1 VKAYKSSIL
10 LILFISISLNFSAQ
24 VFKAGLLAGLSG
36 AQIEGDGYA
45 GYKKLGFIAG
55 GFTNTN
61 LSEKWSTQFEIY
73 FINKGSFKAAHPDKG
88 DYKKFSL
95 NLNYIEVPLAIR
107 YKYEKFMFEF
117 GPYLSK
123 FLSYKFEDE
132 FGVRKQGFT
141 QYPIKSFDFGG
152 FIGVNYELKEHLIFN
167 LRSKNSLIPIRDF
180 ETADQTI
187 GILNKLFNS
196 GWYNV
201 DINFSIRYQFGE

>member
-1 VKAYKSSIL
+1 MRIYKTIL
-10 LILFISISLNFSAQ
+10 LFLLSFFCLSLSAQ
-24 VFKAGLLAGLSG
+24 VFKTGLIAGLSG
-36 AQIEGDGYA
+36 SQIEGDGYS

-55 GFTNTN
+55 GFTNID

-95 NLNYIEVPLAIR
+95 NINYIEIPLALR
-107 YKYEKFMFEF
+107 YKHNRFMLEA
-117 GPYLSK
+117 GLYLSK

-132 FGVRKQGFT
+132 FGERKDAFT

-152 FIGVNYELKEHLIFN
+152 FVGINYSLYERLIFN
-167 LRSKNSLIPIRDF
+167 LRSKNSLVPFRDF
-180 ETADQTI
+180 QTYDQNI